1 MGKWISI
8 SMLSIVIAAGTLVAT
23 EPDAK
28 ELAQK
33 GYNLFK
39 DVLAGD
45 EAKLPEAI
53 RYMEEA
59 RAADETYVPN
69 LFNLARAYFFDGI
82 TFDNEQAIGKAE
94 KTFARVVELDP
105 NRTDALAFHGA
116 ILAQMSRG
124 QDIPLFMRGAEMLRT
139 ALQRTPDDL
148 TVRIVVSFVT
158 RSVPPEARG
167 FIGVKDPV
175 GDLKFIGNVL
185 GSFDSDFAPHAS
197 VVMNAFIG
205 ESLLAAGDKEN
216 ARASFEKALAVSQ
229 PHDSGSLAGRKLLD
243 KTITDRMNGGGKSI
257 LADPL
262 FSGCHS
268 CHLAAPDKLLG
279 RK

>member
-1 MGKWISI
+1 MIT
-8 SMLSIVIAAGTLVAT
+8 IVITAGTLVAT
-23 EPDAK
+23 EPEAK

-39 DVLAGD
+39 EVISGD

-59 RAADETYVPN
+59 KAADETYVPN
-69 LFNLARAYFFDGI
+69 LFNLARAYFFDANMMN
-82 TFDNEQAIGKAE
+82 NEQAIGKAE

-105 NRTDALAFHGA
+105 KRTDAMAFHGA

-124 QDIPLFMRGAEMLRT
+124 QDIPLFMRGAQELKT
-139 ALQRTPDDL
+139 ALEQTPDDL

-158 RSVPPEARG
+158 QSVPPEARG

-185 GSFDSDFAPHAS
+185 GSFDSDFAPHAG

-216 ARASFEKALAVSQ
+216 ARASFEKALAVPQ

-243 KTITDRMNGGGKSI
+243 KTITERMNGGGNSI
-257 LADPL
+257 FADRL
-262 FSGCHS
+262 FGGCHS